1 MSTTVIVGGHGKV
14 ALLLAAAL
22 DGQGHVVRSTIRDE
36 AQGADIEA
44 TGAVPHLLDIEGSDA
59 GDFADA
65 FSGADAVVFSAGAGG
80 KGGADRTR
88 AVDLEGARKAI
99 AGAEQ
104 AGVKRF
110 VMVSAFGVDEPLA
123 DDTADGWRAYVES
136 KRDADAA
143 LRDSG
148 LEWTIIRPG
157 GLTDDPASDRVA
169 IATKLESGKVPRA
182 DGAAVVAA
190 VLADDSTIGAQF
202 ELTSGEQTI
211 SEAIASLS

>member
-22 DGQGHVVRSTIRDE
+22 SGQGHGVRSTIRDE

-44 TGAVPHLLDIEGSDA
+44 AGATPWTLDIEAADA
-59 GDFADA
+59 GDFAEA
-65 FSGADAVVFSAGAGG
+65 FGEADAVVFSAGAGG

-88 AVDLEGARKAI
+88 AVDLQGALKAI

-110 VMVSAFGVDEPLA
+110 VMVSAIGVDEPLA

-143 LRDSG
+143 LRHSG
-148 LEWTIIRPG
+148 LDWTIVRPG

-169 IATKLESGKVPRA
+169 IATRLERGQVSRA
-182 DGAAVVAA
+182 DVAA
-190 VLADDSTIGAQF
+190 VIVAVLQDDSTIGAQF
-202 ELTSGEQTI
+202 ELTSGEQTT
-211 SEAIASLS
+211 SEAIASLR